1 MMNLILL
8 GPPGAGK
15 GTQAESLSAHLNVP
29 HVASGDLFRDHLNR
43 ETELGLTAKEY
54 MDEGRLVPD
63 QVTISMVQERLSDPD
78 CEEGV
83 VLDGFPRTL
92 VQAEGLTTI
101 FKQLD
106 RVLDAV
112 LYISVPDDVLVQ
124 RLSGRR
130 ICVECQTPFHVDYKP
145 PTKEGVCDVCGGELY
160 QRDDD
165 NPETVRARLDV
176 YHRQTEPLC
185 DYYATREKLQQI
197 DGSGDI
203 QAVRQAAVEMV
214 EQLVQ

>member
-1 MMNLILL
+1 MNLILL

-15 GTQAESLSAHLNVP
+15 GTQAESLSAHLTVP

-43 ETELGLTAKEY
+43 DTELGRTAKEY
-54 MDEGRLVPD
+54 MGAGRLVPD

-101 FKQLD
+101 FEQLD
-106 RVLDAV
+106 RELDAV

-130 ICVECQTPFHVDYKP
+130 ICIDCQTPFHVDFKP
-145 PTKEGVCDVCGGELY
+145 PAKEGICDLCGGELY

-165 NPETVRARLDV
+165 NPETVRARLNV
-176 YHRQTEPLC
+176 YHQQTEPLC
-185 DYYATREKLQQI
+185 DYYTTQAKLYEI

-203 QAVRQAAVEMV
+203 QSVRQAAVKFV